1 MVAGRVRQVAILYS
15 NDCQGIAWADS
26 ALVVLDDWSSYRGG
40 RLNMF
45 DCIFSYGEIK
55 DSFKG
60 HFLFFVFQLCI
71 RRRSSLGKDIKELK
85 RREMFEAENFKNFAI

>member
-15 NDCQGIAWADS
+15 NDCKGIAWADS

-60 HFLFFVFQLCI
+60 HFLVFVFQLCI